1 MIQKI
6 ILVGLGGGLGSAL
19 RYVASLG
26 ISKHWSGDFPLG
38 TFVVNLSGSLLIG
51 LILGRLLT
59 HQQIGEEWKLFLATG
74 FCGGYTTFSAFSIE
88 NVSLLQSG
96 QFTMALIYMAGS
108 VLLGVL
114 TVILGYYVT
123 STWG

>member
-6 ILVGLGGGLGSAL
+6 ILVGLGGGLGSVL

-26 ISKHWSGDFPLG
+26 IAKHWSGIFPLG
-38 TFVVNLSGSLLIG
+38 TFLINLSGSLLIG
-51 LILGRLLT
+51 LILGGLLK

-74 FCGGYTTFSAFSIE
+74 FCGGYTTFSTFSAE

-96 QFTMALIYMAGS
+96 QFTMALIYMVGS
-108 VLLGVL
+108 VLLGILAVM
-114 TVILGYYVT
+114 LGYFLI